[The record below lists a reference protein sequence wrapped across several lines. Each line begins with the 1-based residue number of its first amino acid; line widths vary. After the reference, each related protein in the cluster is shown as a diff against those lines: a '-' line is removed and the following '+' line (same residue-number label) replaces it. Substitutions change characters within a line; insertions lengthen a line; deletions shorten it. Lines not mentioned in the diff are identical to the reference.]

1 MMLGAS
7 SIAFFFN
14 GAIGWLDCAPSLK
27 SYYTDHIILS
37 FLFEKYHKLPLAI
50 NKNGDIKIFLNDK
63 ILYIGILDEIFTRTK
78 RR

>member
-37 FLFEKYHKLPLAI
+37 YLFEKYHKLPMAI
-50 NKNGDIKIFLNDK
+50 DENGDIKIFLDDK
-63 ILYIGILDEIFTRTK
+63 ILYIGIFDEIFTRTK